1 MFSNKKV
8 NRIFIFISLIFL
20 SGLGYRYF
28 FKKKPIDT
36 STVPITET
44 KKDSIVYTTLLSEFF
59 DLQNYNGP
67 GTSSEKASSGKFSQK
82 LSPDLEFGFG
92 VVKSIQTIPSGEG
105 IKNIDLTVQCYTQKD
120 ISDALYVLTIDDTT
134 GKNIYWEGKPIV
146 CQEGNWSTLH
156 FSYDLKPEFIKPEYI
171 IKLYPWNR
179 SRKEEFFIDDIS
191 VHYNGMIA
199 VTAPDR
205 SKNSNTNFF
214 FDFETTDGINGT
226 DNIKATTAHSGKMA
240 CLLSG
245 GIEYGPSIIKKV
257 NEVSSVPFKKIALSA
272 WVYPLTDKPVTV
284 LTASIVN
291 DKKETVFWGGKST
304 EKQPFPKNAWTKI
317 NASYDLPF
325 EKIGSED
332 VIQVNIWNQGKTD
345 VIVDDL
351 EIVYGAQPERRG
363 LSSTND
369 PNLFY
374 EKHFVPQKNKPP
386 FQTIYFEKQE
396 INNENSTFIT
406 PDKKNDLTDFSP
418 NDEFLAG
425 NFIADKNNLDEII
438 CIKKMRSG
446 LFSYSPGNKQF
457 QIAWE
462 STNAGDPI
470 WNDNNQAYSGDF
482 NNDGKCD
489 VLMLNKKNSTWTII
503 DFDGKNWNVL
513 TKGNEKELN
522 KSWIKKNPVPS
533 AEIFKPS
540 DILLPGDYIGDAKE
554 ELLKLNFD
562 WRYDLKVIE
571 QDKDDYTILGTID
584 FKGYPNDYNP
594 KYYEFVKIV
603 PGKFINPTRS
613 SLLIMMRNCAD
624 EGFNGIHCDR
634 FENVTYLP
642 NSTQIYTIDK

>member
-1 MFSNKKV
+1 MSFNK
-8 NRIFIFISLIFL
+8 RIIRGLIISSISLFCGFKL
-20 SGLGYRYF
+20 FHF
-28 FKKKPIDT
+28 FKKKPEELNPTLIV
-36 STVPITET
+36 SV
-44 KKDSIVYTTLLSEFF
+44 KKDSVVSANLLNEFF
-59 DLQNYNGP
+59 DLENLNGP
-67 GTSSEKASSGKFSQK
+67 EFSTERAASGKKSCK
-82 LSPDLEFGFG
+82 LSNNIEFGFG
-92 VVKSIQTIPSGEG
+92 VIKPVNAIPSGEG
-105 IKNIDLTVQCYTQKD
+105 IQNIEVTTQCWTKEN
-120 ISDALYVLTIDDTT
+120 ISNAVYVLSIDDTT
-134 GKNIYWEGKPIV
+134 GKNIFWDGKPIIS
-146 CQEGNWSTLH
+146 QTGSWTTLH
-156 FSYDLKPEFIKPEYI
+156 FSYDLKPGSIKPEYI
-171 IKLYPWNR
+171 IKLYPWNKA
-179 SRKEEFFIDDIS
+179 KEEFFIDDIS
-191 VHYNGMIA
+191 VHYNGMVA
-199 VTAPDR
+199 VAAPDR

-245 GIEYGPSIIKKV
+245 GVEFGPSIIKKV
-257 NEVSSVPFKKIALSA
+257 NEVSSVPFKKIAISA
-272 WVYPLTDKPVTV
+272 WVYPLTDKPITV

-304 EKQPFPKNAWTKI
+304 EKQPFPKNTWTKI
-317 NASYDLPF
+317 NALYDLPF

-363 LSSTND
+363 LSSIND
-369 PNLFY
+369 PNIFY
-374 EKHFVPQKNKPP
+374 EKHFIPQKNKPP

-396 INNENSTFIT
+396 INNENTTFIT
-406 PDKKNDLTDFSP
+406 PDKKNDLADFSP

-438 CIKKMRSG
+438 CIKKRAAG
-446 LFSYSPGNKQF
+446 LFSYSAGNKQF
-457 QIAWE
+457 QIVWE
-462 STNAGDPI
+462 STNADDPT

-489 VLMLNKKNSTWTII
+489 VLMLNKKNNNWTLI

-522 KSWIKKNPVPS
+522 KNWIKKNNSVPS
-533 AEIFKPS
+533 AEIFNPS
-540 DILLPGDYIGDAKE
+540 DILLPGNYIGDTKE

-562 WRYDLKVIE
+562 WRSDLKVIE
-571 QDKDDYTILGTID
+571 QDKGDYTILGTID

-603 PGKFINPTRS
+603 PGKFIDPTQS

-624 EGFNGIHCDR
+624 DGFNGIHCDQ

-642 NSTQIYTIDK
+642 NSTQIYNTDK